1 MRLSSTA
8 RTWNWDSVAMVMMP
22 NFFFFFFKAKWRRK
36 MDEER
41 EVGWLAGV
49 ALIFVFSFFLEL
61 SFLYNGN
68 SWGERDGNT
77 KPHQNPTP
85 WKARSDQ
92 ISSKFLQKITHFWIG
107 EQASNQDPTFFPFSL
122 SLSTLFN
129 LESRVL
135 FYYGDYGRM
144 TRGWLNDWGD
154 WPMNAMYGL
163 IKVLQV
169 APPKN
174 MTLVELLQIF
184 VLHRMHFPSQY
195 LSAFGL
201 CICTKLRQNIQR
213 AWRETT

>member
-107 EQASNQDPTFFPFSL
+107 EQANNQDPTFFPLLSL
-122 SLSTLFN
+122 SLSLSLSPPFLIWS
-129 LESRVL
+129 LECCFITEIMV
-135 FYYGDYGRM
+135 
-144 TRGWLNDWGD
+144 GWLAGD
-154 WPMNAMYGL
+154 L
-163 IKVLQV
+163 
-169 APPKN
+169 
-174 MTLVELLQIF
+174 MTE
-184 VLHRMHFPSQY
+184 
-195 LSAFGL
+195 
-201 CICTKLRQNIQR
+201 
-213 AWRETT
+213 ETDQWMQCMVWSKFCR